1 MTGVLEKK
9 INLDP
14 ETHRG
19 ERLRTM
25 EAETGVMFL
34 QAKNHQ
40 RLPENQQKLR
50 DGQWAGDRVSLTALD
65 GANQG
70 ELTPAPGWFSLTLS
84 LRGCWPS
91 AGRWQWCVQEEKKL
105 RGQTWSIRAGT
116 LTHPVLISPSSMC
129 SWNAGT

>member
-1 MTGVLEKK
+1 
-9 INLDP
+9 
-14 ETHRG
+14 
-19 ERLRTM
+19 M

-70 ELTPAPGWFSLTLS
+70 ELTPAPGWFSLTLRLGGGWRE
-84 LRGCWPS
+84 LRAPCSPGACLTVSNEDLPS
-91 AGRWQWCVQEEKKL
+91 F
-105 RGQTWSIRAGT
+105 
-116 LTHPVLISPSSMC
+116 
-129 SWNAGT
+129 